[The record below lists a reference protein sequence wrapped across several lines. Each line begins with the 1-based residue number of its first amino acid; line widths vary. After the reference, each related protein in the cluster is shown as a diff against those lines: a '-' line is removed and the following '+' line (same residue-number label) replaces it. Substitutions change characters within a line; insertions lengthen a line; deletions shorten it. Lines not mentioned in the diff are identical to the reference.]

1 MKNFLLLLFLTC
13 ASVSAAL
20 AQGAP
25 QLPAGGTIENV
36 QVTGIP
42 ESSLSE
48 DLRNSLQTF
57 VGQQYDPQAAT
68 RFAARIEGE
77 VPDVLVA
84 PRLLA
89 GSDSTHVR
97 LVFVVARSVPGG
109 TEPDSNVNSQYTVES
124 VEVKGLQRSRY
135 SDAVYEDMQH
145 MVGQKLDN
153 KLAEDL
159 RVRLSSEL
167 RGEYYVNQK
176 IERGSQP
183 EHVKVIFEV
192 ERTPWIVRATVG
204 KIFNGNIGKG
214 KIEIGNPSREGDTVE
229 AVEVGGVPRSQVSDA
244 LYGELQLMVGKRVD
258 RLEVDHLRDKLKAE
272 LKASLKDD
280 YLVLP
285 KFTPGTKSR
294 QTRLVYEV
302 SRIPWLPYRTPR
314 TVLAYHPK
322 QGWTFV
328 CCGDDFLSKYTTIT
342 AGWDGNS
349 LIERYKGFSFGVE
362 SRSLGN
368 RRLGG
373 RLQFDSWGV
382 QWKPQ
387 TRLALES
394 RPEIPGTYRS
404 RIGVAPSIAFALN
417 RNFFVT
423 AGANFTELRME
434 GPTEQWDA
442 AHEGVASLRYDSK
455 EIKRGKTT
463 FENITNYEVRTGAR
477 SIGSDFSY
485 TRHFVDHSSTIG
497 YGRHSLD
504 VTFAAGK
511 ITGNAPLFERFSLGN
526 VQTLRGWNKYDID
539 PIGGTRVWHTSVGY
553 RYSELG
559 VFMDVGDIWEPAAP
573 HEVRTSLGVTLF
585 NSLGMAFPLKC
596 SEQCGPTF
604 YFHFR

>member
-1 MKNFLLLLFLTC
+1 MKNLLLLFLACT
-13 ASVSAAL
+13 SVSGAL
-20 AQGAP
+20 AQAAP
-25 QLPAGGTIENV
+25 QVAPAGGTIENA

-42 ESSLSE
+42 EESLSE
-48 DLRNSLQTF
+48 ELRDSLKAF
-57 VGQQYDPQAAT
+57 VGQRYDPQAAT
-68 RFAARIEGE
+68 QFAARIERE
-77 VPDVLVA
+77 VSDVLVA
-84 PRLLA
+84 PRVLA
-89 GSDSTHVR
+89 GSDAGRVR
-97 LVFVVARSVPGG
+97 LVFVVARTVPGG

-124 VEVKGLQRSRY
+124 VEVKGVPRSRY
-135 SDAVYEDMQH
+135 SDAIYEDMQK

-159 RVRLSSEL
+159 RVRLSAEL

-192 ERTPWIVRATVG
+192 ERTPWIARATVG

-214 KIEIGNPSREGDTVE
+214 KFEIGNPSREGDTVE
-229 AVEVGGVPRSQVSDA
+229 AVEVAGIPRSQVSDA

-258 RLEVDHLRDKLKAE
+258 RLEIDHLRDKLIGEVK
-272 LKASLKDD
+272 SNLKDD
-280 YLVLP
+280 YRVLP
-285 KFTPGTKSR
+285 RFTPGTKAR
-294 QTRLVYEV
+294 QTRIVYEV
-302 SRIPWLPYRTPR
+302 SRIPWLPYRTPP

-328 CCGDDFLSKYTTIT
+328 CCGGDFISKYTTIT

-349 LIERYKGFSFGVE
+349 LIERYKGFSIGVE

-394 RPEIPGTYRS
+394 RPDIPGTYRS
-404 RIGVAPSIAFALN
+404 RIGVAPSIAFAFN
-417 RNFFVT
+417 RNLFVT

-434 GPTEQWDA
+434 GPAERWDA
-442 AHEGVASLRYDSK
+442 AHEGVASLQYDSK
-455 EIKRGKTT
+455 KIKRGKTT
-463 FENITNYEVRTGAR
+463 FENNTSYEVRTGAR
-477 SIGSDFSY
+477 SIGSDFVY
-485 TRHFVDHSSTIG
+485 TRHFVDHSSTIA
-497 YGRHSLD
+497 YGRHYLD
-504 VTFAAGK
+504 LTFSAGK
-511 ITGNAPLFERFSLGN
+511 ITGSAPLFERFSLGN

-539 PIGGTRVWHTSVGY
+539 PLGGTRVWHTSVGY

-559 VFMDVGDIWEPAAP
+559 FFMDVGDIWEPAFP
-573 HEVRTSLGVTLF
+573 HEVRTSVGVTLF